1 MAMSRNA
8 ERTKTKG
15 DLLYFTSRRGR
26 FVALASLLVVAA
38 CLTAGA
44 ATAKTTH
51 AASGLTIF
59 AGSSMTSVLPEVDA
73 GNTYSFGS
81 TGTLA
86 TQITNG
92 APADLLMGANT
103 ATCSSLFASG
113 VAEKPVN
120 FTRNTL
126 EAVVPKAN
134 PAGIKSIYDLTK
146 PGIKVDEAA
155 STVPVGSYTVQ
166 VLNQMGLNTAVQ
178 ANVVSQETSDAN
190 VVAKV
195 ALGQVDAGFVYL
207 SDYVINPTQLT
218 LIPVPAWAQPK
229 ITYSMCVMTKSANQA
244 AATAWVNKILSP
256 AGQAIF
262 VKDGFLPL
270 TSPVPAITKLAP
282 KSASHGAT
290 VTITGT
296 NFKGTTSVTFHGV
309 PAKFKVVSATKITLT
324 VPAKAK
330 TGSLSVTNPSGTAT
344 WKSYTIA

>member
-1 MAMSRNA
+1 MIPRSD
-8 ERTKTKG
+8 ERTDTKG
-15 DLLYFTSRRGR
+15 ALLRFSSARGR
-26 FVALASLLVVAA
+26 VPALLTTVALCFGLGA
-38 CLTAGA
+38 AGA
-44 ATAKTTH
+44 AASSTH
-51 AASGLTIF
+51 AAAGITVF
-59 AGSSMTSVLPEVDA
+59 AGSSMTSVLPEVDP

-92 APADLLMGANT
+92 APADVLMGANT
-103 ATCSSLFASG
+103 TTCASLYASG

-126 EAVVPKAN
+126 EVVVPKAN
-134 PAGIKSIYDLTK
+134 PAGITSIYDLTK
-146 PGIKVDEAA
+146 PGITIDEAA

-166 VLNQMGLNTAVQ
+166 VLNQMGLNGAVQ

-207 SDYVINPTQLT
+207 SDYVINPTQLS
-218 LIPVPAWAQPK
+218 LIRVPAWAQPK
-229 ITYSMCVMTKSANQA
+229 ITYSMCVISKSPNQA
-244 AATAWVNKILSP
+244 GAQAWVSRILSP

-270 TSPVPAITKLAP
+270 TAPVPTISRVAP
-282 KSASHGAT
+282 GSAKVGAT
-290 VTITGT
+290 VTIRGT
-296 NFKGTTSVTFHGV
+296 NLTGTTSVTFQGV
-309 PAKFKVVSATKITLT
+309 PATVKVVSGTKLTLT
-324 VPAKAK
+324 VPSKAK
-330 TGSLSVTNPSGTAT
+330 TGALTVTNPSGTAT

>member
-1 MAMSRNA
+1 MSRSQ
-8 ERTKTKG
+8 RKRKG
-15 DLLYFTSRRGR
+15 VLLR
-26 FVALASLLVVAA
+26 FHPTGKRVTALVTTLA
-38 CLTAGA
+38 LTLAVSAGA
-44 ATAKTTH
+44 ATASSTH
-51 AASGLTIF
+51 ATAGITVF
-59 AGSSMTSVLPEVDA
+59 AGSSMTSVLPAIDP

-92 APADLLMGANT
+92 APADVLMGANT
-103 ATCSSLFASG
+103 TNCAALYASG

-134 PAGIKSIYDLTK
+134 PAGIESIYDLTK
-146 PGIKVDEAA
+146 PGVTIDEAA
-155 STVPVGSYTVQ
+155 SSVPVGSYTVQ
-166 VLNQMGLNTAVQ
+166 VLNQMGLNSAVQ

-207 SDYVINPTQLT
+207 SDYVINPSALT

-229 ITYSMCVMTKSANQA
+229 ITYSMCVMAKSPNQA
-244 AATAWVNKILSP
+244 AANAWVAKILSP
-256 AGQAIF
+256 SGQAVF

-270 TSPVPAITKLAP
+270 TAPTPTIAKATPAKVN
-282 KSASHGAT
+282 KGRT

-296 NFKGTTSVTFHGV
+296 NLKGTTSVTFQGV
-309 PAKFKVVSATKITLT
+309 PAKFRVVSAAKLAVT

-330 TGSLSVTNPSGTAT
+330 TGTLTVTNPSGTAT
-344 WKSYTIA
+344 LKLITIK